1 MSFRARVWCLLTAVV
16 LPAPP
21 LAAGVSLH
29 YGGPVGQVAEY
40 RLTTRMS
47 GYQVSLGERRP
58 IAAEA
63 EWKLREEVLSC
74 DADGSVTVRLTPR
87 LVKMKDPTGAF
98 NGRLA
103 NPPPVQLRLSP
114 TGEVLASA
122 IEGEAA
128 TGMLERAL
136 ASLLA
141 QPLSV
146 VLPAEPAE
154 VGVPWRWEK
163 DGASQENTL
172 LEVDEARRQAR
183 LAGTA
188 TTPLTLSERS
198 EALGLETRLT
208 GSETQTSTLDLLLE
222 AGVPLRHQGTST
234 LRSNTEVTLES
245 PDGPRT
251 FSLELEAT
259 VAFDLRLLRLNGA
272 PVAPA

>member
-1 MSFRARVWCLLTAVV
+1 MLLRARAWCLLAAVA
-16 LPAPP
+16 LPASP

-29 YGGPVGQVAEY
+29 YGGPAGQVAEY
-40 RLTTRMS
+40 SLMTKMT
-47 GYQVSLGERRP
+47 GHQVSLGERRP

-63 EWKLREEVLSC
+63 EWELREEVLSR
-74 DADGSVTVRLTPR
+74 DPDGTFTVRLTPR
-87 LVKMKDPTGAF
+87 LVKIKDPTSAF

-122 IEGEAA
+122 AEGEAA

-154 VGVPWRWEK
+154 IGVPWRWEK
-163 DGASQENTL
+163 EGASQENTL
-172 LEVDEARRQAR
+172 LEVDEARQRAR
-183 LAGTA
+183 LVGTA
-188 TTPLTLSERS
+188 RTPLAVSERS

-208 GSETQTSTLDLLLE
+208 GSQTQTSTLDLLLE
-222 AGVPLRHQGTST
+222 AGLPLRHQGTST
-234 LRSNTEVTLES
+234 LQSNTEVVLEPS
-245 PDGPRT
+245 AGPHT
-251 FSLELEAT
+251 FSLELQAT
-259 VAFDLRLLRLNGA
+259 VVFDLRLLRLNGA
-272 PVAPA
+272 PVAPP